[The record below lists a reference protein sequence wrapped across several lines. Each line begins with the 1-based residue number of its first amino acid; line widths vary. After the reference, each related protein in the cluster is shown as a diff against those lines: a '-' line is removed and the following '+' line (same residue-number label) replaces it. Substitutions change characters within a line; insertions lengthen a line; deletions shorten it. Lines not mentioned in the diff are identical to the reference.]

1 MPSTALSAMQDLYLI
16 KYGEL
21 QLKGQNRGQFERRL
35 CANIRHSLGA
45 ASAGGPVAELER
57 RHGRLFL
64 HTDAGQP
71 AVRRAL
77 EHTFGIVGF
86 SRALQVDKD
95 PALLREAALALAPGL
110 AAAHGGRF
118 KIEARRS
125 DKSFPLDSYGIACD
139 LGALLRASLPGLTVD
154 LHHPDWVLNVEIRE
168 RAYLYGP
175 PSPAPGGLPV
185 GSSGRGLLLLSGGI
199 DSPVA
204 GWLLAKRGLAVDA
217 VYFHTP
223 PYTSELARLK
233 VVELRRIL
241 AEYLGE
247 MRLFVV
253 PLTAVQLR
261 IRERA
266 PREQNTLL
274 IRACM
279 VRAAENLARREGHDC
294 LISGESLGQV
304 ASQTLPALRFTG
316 GMTSLPLLRPLI
328 GMDKVE
334 IVTLARR
341 IGTFETSILPH
352 PDCCALFAPPHPL
365 IKPDHAR
372 MLASFAGLE
381 VEDLLEQALREAQ
394 AEG

>member
-1 MPSTALSAMQDLYLI
+1 MADTPRSEQSLYLI

-21 QLKGQNRGQFERRL
+21 QLKGENRGQFERRL
-35 CANIRHSLGA
+35 CANIRRALGGA
-45 ASAGGPVAELER
+45 AELER

-64 HTDAGQP
+64 RTTVGEP
-71 AVRRAL
+71 EVRRTL
-77 EHTFGIVGF
+77 ERTFGIVGF

-95 PALLREAALALAPGL
+95 PARLRQAALELAPGL
-110 AAAHGGRF
+110 AAEHGGRF

-125 DKSFPLDSYGIACD
+125 DKSFALDSYGIACE
-139 LGALLRASLPGLTVD
+139 LGALLRERLPGTVVD

-175 PSPAPGGLPV
+175 PRPAPGGLPV

-204 GWLLAKRGLAVDA
+204 GWLLAKRGLSVDA

-223 PYTSELARLK
+223 PYTSEQALEK
-233 VVELRRIL
+233 VRELCRIL
-241 AEYLGE
+241 APYLGA

-266 PREQNTLL
+266 PVEQSTLL

-279 VRAAENLARREGHDC
+279 VRVAEGLARREGHGC

-316 GMTSLPLLRPLI
+316 GMSGLPLLRPLI
-328 GMDKVE
+328 GMDKEE
-334 IVTLARR
+334 IVALARR
-341 IGTFETSILPH
+341 IGTFETSIRPY
-352 PDCCALFAPPHPL
+352 PDCCSLFAPPHPL
-365 IKPDHAR
+365 VKPDQER

-381 VEDLLEQALREAQ
+381 VEELLEQALREAE
-394 AEG
+394 AGG

>member
-1 MPSTALSAMQDLYLI
+1 MAQNLYLI

-21 QLKGQNRGQFERRL
+21 QLKGENRGQFERRL
-35 CANIRHSLGA
+35 CANIRRALG
-45 ASAGGPVAELER
+45 GDGELER
-57 RHGRLFL
+57 RHGRLL
-64 HTDAGQP
+64 LRSGAGDGE
-71 AVRRAL
+71 VRRVL

-95 PALLREAALALAPGL
+95 PARLEAAAMELAPGL
-110 AAAHGGRF
+110 AAAQGPRF

-125 DKSFPLDSYGIACD
+125 DKSFPLDSYGIACR
-139 LGALLRASLPGLTVD
+139 LGALLRERIPGLVVD

-175 PSPAPGGLPV
+175 PSPTPGGLPV

-217 VYFHTP
+217 VHFHTP
-223 PYTSELARLK
+223 PYTSLEALQKVRELC
-233 VVELRRIL
+233 RIL
-241 AEYLGE
+241 SDYLGTI
-247 MRLFVV
+247 RLFVV

-266 PREQNTLL
+266 ALEQSTLL

-279 VRAAENLARREGHDC
+279 VRVADSLARREGHGC

-304 ASQTLPALRFTG
+304 ASQTLPSLRFTG
-316 GMTSLPLLRPLI
+316 SMTGLPLLRPLI
-328 GMDKVE
+328 GMDKQE

-341 IGTFETSILPH
+341 IGTFETSVQPY
-352 PDCCALFAPPHPL
+352 PDCCSLFAPPHPL
-365 IKPDHAR
+365 VKPDQER
-372 MLASFAGLE
+372 MLASFAALE
-381 VEDLLEQALREAQ
+381 AEELLEQALRET
-394 AEG
+394 AES